1 MVETGYE
8 EKYMARLC
16 AAYIRG
22 CARLDGVPALGEK
35 DSDEEIIAAGE
46 AAGLKLYHFKN
57 KDILPRV
64 RAVLG
69 FLQGVQPQTLLDV
82 GSGRGAFLF
91 PLLQAFPETSVT
103 ALDILPHRAA
113 ALQRLAAGIDN
124 LTALQGDICS
134 YRSEERF
141 EVVTLLEVLE
151 HIEDVAAAVSAAVKL
166 AERFV
171 VVSVPSKPDNNPEH
185 IHLLTK
191 PILTQLFANA
201 GCTRLK
207 FDGVNGHLILIATVG
222 G

>member
-22 CARLDGVPALGEK
+22 CARLDGVPALGE
-35 DSDEEIIAAGE
+35 DASQEEIIAAGE

-69 FLQGVQPQTLLDV
+69 FLQGVQPQSLLDV

-91 PLLQAFPETSVT
+91 PLLQAFPDTKVT
-103 ALDILPHRAA
+103 ALDILPHRVQ
-113 ALQRLAAGIDN
+113 ALQRLAEGLPN
-124 LTALQGDICS
+124 LTALQGDICG
-134 YRSEERF
+134 YQGGRY